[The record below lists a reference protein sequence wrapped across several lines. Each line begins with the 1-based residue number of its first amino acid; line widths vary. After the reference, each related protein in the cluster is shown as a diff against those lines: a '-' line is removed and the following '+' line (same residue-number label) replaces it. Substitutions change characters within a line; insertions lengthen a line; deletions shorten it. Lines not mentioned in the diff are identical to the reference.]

1 MAESYQSRTP
11 AERAVMLTATIRE
24 MLPTVVWRSKDLLA
38 QLAVRAQVEAAAE
51 AIVLQNSSSLNL
63 GANVNT
69 NAATPSA
76 SRTRHGS
83 SITGNNSAT
92 AAAIVAATAAAAAAV
107 TGGSSSGH
115 ARHDSN
121 GRSSLKSADAPF
133 EIPGKCNYLHFS
145 CYSHCRLCIVYCD
158 AAIVVVSLQHYICQP
173 LCTDSVYLCL

>member
-38 QLAVRAQVEAAAE
+38 QLTVRAQVEAAAE

-63 GANVNT
+63 GANVST

-83 SITGNNSAT
+83 ITANNSAT
-92 AAAIVAATAAAAAAV
+92 AAAIVAATAAAATV

-133 EIPGKCNYLHFS
+133 EIPGKHNNLKFS
-145 CYSHCRLCIVYCD
+145 C
-158 AAIVVVSLQHYICQP
+158 LQF
-173 LCTDSVYLCL
+173 